1 MRHGVEI
8 RWQAFLLAVL
18 PSLLAACAGGGP
30 LVKAGSTNLVSGRLS
45 IVAGMEWTRMT
56 GYREQLWTID
66 GPQLNS
72 LHLIPSV
79 REREFIFLGER
90 QTKRRPDGAFYHR
103 GMRADELRDLIAD
116 GMRAAGA
123 VNVVASNLRPADF
136 GGREG
141 LRFEMTMDNPAG
153 LKYRAMAAAFE
164 HDKGLALALYYA
176 PAEYYY
182 PRDEAKVSA
191 MLDTLRWK

>member
-1 MRHGVEI
+1 MKRQAREVF
-8 RWQAFLLAVL
+8 RWWLLSALLV
-18 PSLLAACAGGGP
+18 LLAACASGGP
-30 LVKAGSTNLVSGRLS
+30 LVTPGATTAGGGLT
-45 IVAGMEWTRMT
+45 IDAGMEWTRMS
-56 GYREQLWTID
+56 GFREQLWTID

-72 LHLIPSV
+72 LHLISSV
-79 REREFIFLGER
+79 REREFIFLGDR

-103 GMRADELRDLIAD
+103 GMRADELRDLIVD

-123 VNVVASNLRPADF
+123 VNVTTSDLRPTSF

-141 LRFEMTMDNPAG
+141 LRFEMAMDNEAG

-164 HDKGLALALYYA
+164 HEKGLALALFYA

>member
-1 MRHGVEI
+1 MKHWI
-8 RWQAFLLAVL
+8 RGLIVAALTL
-18 PSLLAACAGGGP
+18 LLAACASGGP
-30 LVKAGSTNLVSGRLS
+30 LVTPGRTTAGGNLS
-45 IVAGMEWTRMT
+45 IEAGMEWTRM
-56 GYREQLWTID
+56 GGMREQLWTID

-72 LHLIPSV
+72 LHLIANV

-90 QTKRRPDGAFYHR
+90 QTTRRPDGAFYHR
-103 GMRADELRDLIAD
+103 GMRADELRDLIVD

-123 VNVVASNLRPADF
+123 VNVVASNLRQVDF

-141 LRFEMTMDNPAG
+141 LRFEMAMDNQAG

-164 HDKGLALALYYA
+164 HENGLALALFYA

>member
-1 MRHGVEI
+1 MKHRI
-8 RWQAFLLAVL
+8 RGLIVAALTL
-18 PSLLAACAGGGP
+18 LLAACASGGP
-30 LVKAGSTNLVSGRLS
+30 LVTPGRTTAGGNLS
-45 IVAGMEWTRMT
+45 IEAGMEWTRM
-56 GYREQLWTID
+56 GGMREHLWTID

-72 LHLIPSV
+72 LHLIANV

-90 QTKRRPDGAFYHR
+90 QTTRRPDGAFYHR

-123 VNVVASNLRPADF
+123 VNVVASNLRPVDF

-141 LRFEMTMDNPAG
+141 LRFEMAMDNQAG

-164 HDKGLALALYYA
+164 HENGLALALFYA

>member
-1 MRHGVEI
+1 MKHWI
-8 RWQAFLLAVL
+8 RGLIVAALTL
-18 PSLLAACAGGGP
+18 LLAACASGGP
-30 LVKAGSTNLVSGRLS
+30 LVTPGRTTAGGNLS
-45 IVAGMEWTRMT
+45 IEAGMEWTRM
-56 GYREQLWTID
+56 GGMREQLWTID

-72 LHLIPSV
+72 LHLIANV

-90 QTKRRPDGAFYHR
+90 QTTRRPDGAFYHR

-123 VNVVASNLRPADF
+123 VNVVASNLRPVDF

-141 LRFEMTMDNPAG
+141 LRFEMAMDNQAG

-164 HDKGLALALYYA
+164 HENGLALALFYA

-191 MLDTLRWK
+191 MMDTLRWK

>member
-1 MRHGVEI
+1 MSRRGFVFA
-8 RWQAFLLAVL
+8 RGLLLAVL
-18 PSLLAACAGGGP
+18 VALLAACASGGP
-30 LVKAGSTNLVSGRLS
+30 LVTPGRTTAGGDLS
-45 IVAGMEWTRMT
+45 IDAGMEWTRM
-56 GYREQLWTID
+56 GGIREQLWTID

-72 LHLIPSV
+72 LHLISSV

-103 GMRADELRDLIAD
+103 GMRADELRDLIVD

-123 VNVVASNLRPADF
+123 VNVVASNLRPASF

-141 LRFEMTMDNPAG
+141 LRFEMAMDNEAG

-164 HDKGLALALYYA
+164 HEKGLALALFYA

-182 PRDEAKVSA
+182 PRDEAKVAA

>member
-1 MRHGVEI
+1 MKHLR
-8 RWQAFLLAVL
+8 LLLLSVL
-18 PSLLAACAGGGP
+18 IALLGACASGGP
-30 LVKAGSTNLVSGRLS
+30 LVTPGRTTAGGGLS
-45 IVAGMEWTRMT
+45 IDAGMEWTRMGGT
-56 GYREQLWTID
+56 REQLWTID
-66 GPQLNS
+66 GPTLNS
-72 LHLIPSV
+72 LHLIARV

-90 QTKRRPDGAFYHR
+90 QTQRRPDGAFYHR
-103 GMRADELRDLIAD
+103 GMRPDELRDLIVD

-123 VNVVASNLRPADF
+123 VNVEASNLRPVDF

-141 LRFEMTMDNPAG
+141 LRFEMAMDNESG

-164 HDKGLALALYYA
+164 HEKGLALALFYA

-191 MLDTLRWK
+191 MLDSLRWK

>member
-1 MRHGVEI
+1 MKHRI
-8 RWQAFLLAVL
+8 RGLIVAALTL
-18 PSLLAACAGGGP
+18 LLAACASGGP
-30 LVKAGSTNLVSGRLS
+30 LVTPGRTTAGGNLS
-45 IVAGMEWTRMT
+45 IEAGMEWTRM
-56 GYREQLWTID
+56 GGMREQLWTID

-72 LHLIPSV
+72 LHLIANV

-90 QTKRRPDGAFYHR
+90 QTTRRPDGAFYHR

-123 VNVVASNLRPADF
+123 VNVVASNLRPVDF

-141 LRFEMTMDNPAG
+141 LRFEMAMDNEAG
-153 LKYRAMAAAFE
+153 LQYQAMAAAFE
-164 HDKGLALALYYA
+164 HENGLALALFYA

>member
-1 MRHGVEI
+1 MKHWI
-8 RWQAFLLAVL
+8 RGLIVAALTL
-18 PSLLAACAGGGP
+18 LLAACASGGP
-30 LVKAGSTNLVSGRLS
+30 LVTPGRTTAGGNLS
-45 IVAGMEWTRMT
+45 IEAGMEWTRM
-56 GYREQLWTID
+56 GGMREQLWTID

-72 LHLIPSV
+72 LHLIANV

-90 QTKRRPDGAFYHR
+90 QTTRRPDGAFYHR
-103 GMRADELRDLIAD
+103 GMRADELRDLIVD

-123 VNVVASNLRPADF
+123 VNVVASNLRPVDF

-141 LRFEMTMDNPAG
+141 LRFEMAMDNQAG

-164 HDKGLALALYYA
+164 HENGLALALFYA

-191 MLDTLRWK
+191 MMDTLRWK

>member
-1 MRHGVEI
+1 MRRMHALIV
-8 RWQAFLLAVL
+8 FVLAL
-18 PSLLAACAGGGP
+18 LLAACATGGP
-30 LVKAGSTNLVSGRLS
+30 LVTPGTQRIGSQLS
-45 IVAGMEWTRMT
+45 IDAGMEWTRT
-56 GYREQLWTID
+56 QGLREQLWTID

-72 LHLIPSV
+72 LHLIPVV

-90 QTKRRPDGAFYHR
+90 QTRRRPDGAFYHR
-103 GMRADELRDLIAD
+103 GMRPDELRDLIAD

-123 VNVVASNLRPADF
+123 VNVVVTNLRPADF

-141 LRFEMTMDNPAG
+141 LRFEMAMDNETG

-164 HDKGLALALYYA
+164 HDKGLALALFYA
-176 PAEYYY
+176 PVEYYY

>member
-1 MRHGVEI
+1 MKHLR
-8 RWQAFLLAVL
+8 LLLLSVL
-18 PSLLAACAGGGP
+18 IALLGACASGGP
-30 LVKAGSTNLVSGRLS
+30 LVTPGRTTAGGGLS
-45 IVAGMEWTRMT
+45 IDAGMEWTRMGGT
-56 GYREQLWTID
+56 RDQLWTID
-66 GPQLNS
+66 GPTLNS
-72 LHLIPSV
+72 LHLIARV

-90 QTKRRPDGAFYHR
+90 QTTRRPDGAFYHR
-103 GMRADELRDLIAD
+103 GMRPDELRDLIVD

-123 VNVVASNLRPADF
+123 VNVEASNLRPVDF

-141 LRFEMTMDNPAG
+141 LRFEMAMDNQAG

-164 HDKGLALALYYA
+164 HENGLALALFYA

>member
-1 MRHGVEI
+1 MRRMPAVI
-8 RWQAFLLAVL
+8 VVVLAL
-18 PSLLAACAGGGP
+18 LLAACAAGGP
-30 LVKAGSTNLVSGRLS
+30 LVTPGTQRVGSQLTVD
-45 IVAGMEWTRMT
+45 AGMEWTRMQ
-56 GYREQLWTID
+56 GLREQLWTVD

-72 LHLIPSV
+72 LHLIPIV

-103 GMRADELRDLIAD
+103 GMRPDEVRDLVID

-123 VNVVASNLRPADF
+123 VNVTATNLRPVDF

-141 LRFEMTMDNPAG
+141 LRFELAMDNEAG

-164 HDKGLALALYYA
+164 HEKGLALALFYA

-191 MLDTLRWK
+191 MLETLRWK

>member
-1 MRHGVEI
+1 MNAMKSI
-8 RWQAFLLAVL
+8 RWISIAMLAL
-18 PSLLAACAGGGP
+18 LLAACASGGP
-30 LVKAGSTNLVSGRLS
+30 LVAPGRTTAGGGLS
-45 IVAGMEWTRMT
+45 IEAGMEWTRM
-56 GYREQLWTID
+56 GGIREQLWTID

-72 LHLIPSV
+72 LHLIATV

-103 GMRADELRDLIAD
+103 GMRQDELRDLIAD

-123 VNVVASNLRPADF
+123 VNVVVTNLRPVDF

-141 LRFEMTMDNPAG
+141 LRFEMSMDNEAG

-164 HDKGLALALYYA
+164 HDKGLALALFYA

>member
-1 MRHGVEI
+1 MKHWI
-8 RWQAFLLAVL
+8 RGLIVAALTL
-18 PSLLAACAGGGP
+18 LLAACASGGP
-30 LVKAGSTNLVSGRLS
+30 LVTPGRTTAGGNLS
-45 IVAGMEWTRMT
+45 IEAGMEWTRM
-56 GYREQLWTID
+56 GGMREQLWTID

-72 LHLIPSV
+72 LHLIANV

-90 QTKRRPDGAFYHR
+90 QTTRRPDGAFYHR
-103 GMRADELRDLIAD
+103 GMRADELRDLIVD

-123 VNVVASNLRPADF
+123 VNVVASNLRPVDF

-141 LRFEMTMDNPAG
+141 LRFEMAMDNQAG

-164 HDKGLALALYYA
+164 HENGLALALFYA

>member
-1 MRHGVEI
+1 MKRMHAIIVVV
-8 RWQAFLLAVL
+8 LAL
-18 PSLLAACAGGGP
+18 LLAACAAGGP
-30 LVKAGSTNLVSGRLS
+30 LVTPGTQRIGGNLS
-45 IVAGMEWTRMT
+45 IDAGMEWTRMQ
-56 GYREQLWTID
+56 GMREQLWTID

-103 GMRADELRDLIAD
+103 GMRPDELRDLVID
-116 GMRAAGA
+116 GMRASGA
-123 VNVVASNLRPADF
+123 VNVTASNLRPVDF

-141 LRFEMTMDNPAG
+141 LRFELAMDNEAG

-176 PAEYYY
+176 PVEYYY
-182 PRDEAKVSA
+182 PRDEARVSA

>member
-1 MRHGVEI
+1 MKR
-8 RWQAFLLAVL
+8 QARALLRGWLLSVVIV
-18 PSLLAACAGGGP
+18 LLAACASGGP
-30 LVKAGSTNLVSGRLS
+30 LVTPGTTTAGGGLT
-45 IVAGMEWTRMT
+45 IDAGMEWTRLP

-72 LHLIPSV
+72 LHLISSV
-79 REREFIFLGER
+79 REREFIFLGQR
-90 QTKRRPDGAFYHR
+90 QTRRRPDGAFYHR
-103 GMRADELRDLIAD
+103 GMRADELRDLIVD

-123 VNVVASNLRPADF
+123 VNVTTSDLRPTSF

-141 LRFEMTMDNPAG
+141 LRFEMAMDNEAG

-164 HDKGLALALYYA
+164 HEKGLALALFYA

>member
-1 MRHGVEI
+1 MNRMRL
-8 RWQAFLLAVL
+8 FLLVVL
-18 PSLLAACAGGGP
+18 ASVLAACASGGP
-30 LVKAGSTNLVSGRLS
+30 LVTPGRTTAGGGLS
-45 IVAGMEWTRMT
+45 IDAGMEWTRM
-56 GYREQLWTID
+56 GGIREQLWTID

-72 LHLIPSV
+72 LHLIPTV

-90 QTKRRPDGAFYHR
+90 QTARRPDGAFYHR
-103 GMRADELRDLIAD
+103 GMRADEVRDLVVD

-123 VNVVASNLRPADF
+123 VNVEVTNLRPAEF

-141 LRFEMTMDNPAG
+141 LRFEMTMDNDAG

-164 HDKGLALALYYA
+164 HEKGLALALFYA

-182 PRDEAKVSA
+182 RRDEAKVDA

>member
-1 MRHGVEI
+1 MKHWI
-8 RWQAFLLAVL
+8 RGLIVAALTL
-18 PSLLAACAGGGP
+18 LLAACASGGP
-30 LVKAGSTNLVSGRLS
+30 LVMPGRTTAGGNLS
-45 IVAGMEWTRMT
+45 IEAGMEWTRM
-56 GYREQLWTID
+56 GGMREQLWTID

-72 LHLIPSV
+72 LHLIANV

-90 QTKRRPDGAFYHR
+90 QTTRRPDGAFYHR
-103 GMRADELRDLIAD
+103 GMRADELRDLIVD

-123 VNVVASNLRPADF
+123 VNVVASNLRPVDF

-141 LRFEMTMDNPAG
+141 LRFEMAMDNQAG

-164 HDKGLALALYYA
+164 HENGLALALFYA

>member
-1 MRHGVEI
+1 MKQRIHRFFAI
-8 RWQAFLLAVL
+8 VL
-18 PSLLAACAGGGP
+18 TSLLAACAGGGP
-30 LVKAGSTNLVSGRLS
+30 LVTPGTQRIGGDLT
-45 IVAGMEWTRMT
+45 IDAGMEWTRMA
-56 GYREQLWTID
+56 GMREQLWTID

-72 LHLIPSV
+72 LHLIPGV

-90 QTKRRPDGAFYHR
+90 QTRRRPDGAFYHR

-123 VNVVASNLRPADF
+123 VNVVVTNFRPADF

-141 LRFEMTMDNPAG
+141 LRFEMAMDNDAG

-164 HDKGLALALYYA
+164 HDKGLALALFYA

-182 PRDEAKVSA
+182 PRDEARVSA

>member
-1 MRHGVEI
+1 MTRH
-8 RWQAFLLAVL
+8 RWRFWRGALLALLVA
-18 PSLLAACAGGGP
+18 LLAACAGGGP
-30 LVKAGSTNLVSGRLS
+30 LVKPGTTTAGGGLL
-45 IVAGMEWTRMT
+45 IDAGMEWTRMT
-56 GYREQLWTID
+56 GFREQLWTID

-72 LHLIPSV
+72 LHLISTV
-79 REREFIFLGER
+79 REREFIFLGES
-90 QTKRRPDGAFYHR
+90 QTRRRPDGAFYHR
-103 GMRADELRDLIAD
+103 GMRADELRDLIVD

-123 VNVVASNLRPADF
+123 VNVTTTDLRPTSF

-141 LRFEMTMDNPAG
+141 LRFEMAMDNEAG

-164 HDKGLALALYYA
+164 HEKGLALALFYA

>member
-1 MRHGVEI
+1 MTAMKPI
-8 RWQAFLLAVL
+8 RRLPAAMLAL
-18 PSLLAACAGGGP
+18 LLAACAAGGP
-30 LVKAGSTNLVSGRLS
+30 LVTPGTQRIGGNLS
-45 IVAGMEWTRMT
+45 IDAGMEWTRMADR
-56 GYREQLWTID
+56 REQLWTID

-72 LHLIPSV
+72 LHLIPAV

-103 GMRADELRDLIAD
+103 GMRPDELRDLIAD

-123 VNVVASNLRPADF
+123 VNVVVSDLRPADF

-141 LRFEMTMDNPAG
+141 LRFEMAMDNEAG

-164 HDKGLALALYYA
+164 HDKGLALALFYA

>member
-1 MRHGVEI
+1 MKHLR
-8 RWQAFLLAVL
+8 LLLLSVL
-18 PSLLAACAGGGP
+18 IALLGACASGGP
-30 LVKAGSTNLVSGRLS
+30 LVTPGRTTAGGGLS
-45 IVAGMEWTRMT
+45 IDAGMEWTRMGGT
-56 GYREQLWTID
+56 RDQLWTID
-66 GPQLNS
+66 GPTLNS
-72 LHLIPSV
+72 LHLIARV

-90 QTKRRPDGAFYHR
+90 QTRRRPDGAFYHR
-103 GMRADELRDLIAD
+103 GMRPDELRDLIVD

-123 VNVVASNLRPADF
+123 VNVEASNLRPVDF

-141 LRFEMTMDNPAG
+141 LRFEMAMDNESG

-164 HDKGLALALYYA
+164 HEKGLALALFYA

-191 MLDTLRWK
+191 MLDSLRWK

>member
-1 MRHGVEI
+1 MKHRI
-8 RWQAFLLAVL
+8 RGLIVAALTL
-18 PSLLAACAGGGP
+18 LLAACASGGP
-30 LVKAGSTNLVSGRLS
+30 LVTPGRTTAGGNLS
-45 IVAGMEWTRMT
+45 IEAGMEWTRM
-56 GYREQLWTID
+56 GGMREQLWTID

-72 LHLIPSV
+72 LHLIANV

-90 QTKRRPDGAFYHR
+90 QTTRRPDGAFYHR

-123 VNVVASNLRPADF
+123 VNVVARNLRQVDF

-141 LRFEMTMDNPAG
+141 LRFEMAMDNQAG

-164 HDKGLALALYYA
+164 HENGLALALFYA

>member
-1 MRHGVEI
+1 MKRMHAIIVV
-8 RWQAFLLAVL
+8 VL
-18 PSLLAACAGGGP
+18 VLLLAACAAGGP
-30 LVKAGSTNLVSGRLS
+30 LVTPGRTTAGGDLS
-45 IVAGMEWTRMT
+45 IDAGMEWTRMGGT
-56 GYREQLWTID
+56 REQLWTID
-66 GPQLNS
+66 GPLLNS
-72 LHLIPSV
+72 LYLIPVV

-90 QTKRRPDGAFYHR
+90 QTRRRPDGAFYHR
-103 GMRADELRDLIAD
+103 GMRPDELRDLIAD

-123 VNVVASNLRPADF
+123 VNLVVSNLRPADF

-141 LRFEMTMDNPAG
+141 LRFEMAMDNETG

-191 MLDTLRWK
+191 MLDSLRWKGR

>member
-1 MRHGVEI
+1 MRRMHAVI
-8 RWQAFLLAVL
+8 VVVLAL
-18 PSLLAACAGGGP
+18 LLAACAAGGP
-30 LVKAGSTNLVSGRLS
+30 LVTPGTQRIGSQLT
-45 IVAGMEWTRMT
+45 IDAGMEWTRT
-56 GYREQLWTID
+56 QGLREQLWTID

-72 LHLIPSV
+72 LHLIPIV

-90 QTKRRPDGAFYHR
+90 QTKRRQDGAFYHR
-103 GMRADELRDLIAD
+103 GMRPDELRDLIAD

-123 VNVVASNLRPADF
+123 VNLVVTNLRPVDF

-141 LRFEMTMDNPAG
+141 LRFEMAMDNETG

-164 HDKGLALALYYA
+164 HEKGLALALFYA
-176 PAEYYY
+176 PVEYYY

>member
-1 MRHGVEI
+1 MTRL
-8 RWQAFLLAVL
+8 RWLAITAL
-18 PSLLAACAGGGP
+18 TLLLAACASGGA
-30 LVKAGSTNLVSGRLS
+30 LVTPGRTTAGGDLT
-45 IVAGMEWTRMT
+45 IDAGMEWTRM
-56 GYREQLWTID
+56 GGMREQLWTID

-72 LHLIPSV
+72 LHLIANV

-90 QTKRRPDGAFYHR
+90 QTTRRPDGAFYHR

-123 VNVVASNLRPADF
+123 VNVVASNLRQVDF

-141 LRFEMTMDNPAG
+141 LRFEMAMDNEAG
-153 LKYRAMAAAFE
+153 LEYRAMAAAFE
-164 HDKGLALALYYA
+164 HENGLALALFYA